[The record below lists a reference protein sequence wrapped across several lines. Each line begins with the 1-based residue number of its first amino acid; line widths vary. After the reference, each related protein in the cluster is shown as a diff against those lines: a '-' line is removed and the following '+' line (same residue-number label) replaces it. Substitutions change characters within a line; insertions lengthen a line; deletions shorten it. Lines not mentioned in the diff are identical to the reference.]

1 MKCVSKDGTTIA
13 FEQAGGGP
21 PVILIP
27 GALCDRAT
35 GPNKPLA
42 KRLAEA
48 FTVIVYDRRGRG
60 ASGDTRP
67 YRVDREVEDI
77 EALIDAAGGSAQLY
91 GISSGGALALDAAAR
106 LPGKVT
112 RVAVYEVPLVVDDS
126 RLPVSDA
133 SLARIDELLSADRR
147 GAAVKLFMRHM
158 VQVPAVLVAATPLF
172 PGWSKNKAHAH
183 TLAYDLELMRDTQRG
198 APISRKRWSSVT
210 MPALVASGGKS
221 PDWVRHAGRDL
232 ADALPNARH
241 ETLAGQR
248 HYVKADALAPVLTEF
263 FTAAAPPAANGR
275 GGDRGQRAVHAQPRP
290 GSSASSTRP

>member
-1 MKCVSKDGTTIA
+1 
-13 FEQAGGGP
+13 
-21 PVILIP
+21 
-27 GALCDRAT
+27 LCDRAT

-42 KRLAEA
+42 KRLAET

-60 ASGDTRP
+60 ASGDTQP
-67 YRVDREVEDI
+67 YGVEREVEDI

-112 RVAVYEVPLVVDDS
+112 RVAVYEVPLVVDDT
-126 RLPVSDA
+126 RPPVPDA
-133 SLARIDELLSADRR
+133 SLTRLDELLSADRR
-147 GAAVKLFMRHM
+147 GAAVKLFMRDV
-158 VQVPAVLVAATPLF
+158 VQVPAVLVAAMPLF

-198 APISRKRWSSVT
+198 EPISGDRWSSVT

-221 PDWVRHAGRDL
+221 PDWIRHAGRDL
-232 ADALPNARH
+232 AEALPSARH

-248 HYVKADALAPVLTEF
+248 HYVKADALAPVLTDF

-275 GGDRGQRAVHAQPRP
+275 QGDRRQRAMVAQPRP
-290 GSSASSTRP
+290 GSSPSFNRP